1 FALPHALL
9 DLFGRGFGIVFFR
22 KAPTLVCAIS
32 LRNRAGA
39 PLRAAVRARRDRHEP
54 GGRIGAPELGKTIS
68 RVFS

>member
-1 FALPHALL
+1 L

-39 PLRAAVRARRDRHEP
+39 PLFAREGGVQRGDRHEP